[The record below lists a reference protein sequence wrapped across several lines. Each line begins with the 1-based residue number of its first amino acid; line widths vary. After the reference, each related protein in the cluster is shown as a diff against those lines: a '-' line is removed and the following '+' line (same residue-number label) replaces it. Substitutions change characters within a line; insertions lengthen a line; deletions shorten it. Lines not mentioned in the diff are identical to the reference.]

1 MKNEW
6 DLQLP
11 HLFCI
16 KANDIAVLDMVRST
30 VRHMKSCFMVSV
42 GDNGQNER
50 SGVAAALATWS
61 DDFGAATRCSH
72 SPGQQGPCGTL
83 VG

>member
-1 MKNEW
+1 MKTEW

-11 HLFCI
+11 HLFGI
-16 KANDIAVLDMVRST
+16 KPNDIAVLDAVHYT
-30 VRHMKSCFMVSV
+30 VTHVKFCYMGSG

-61 DDFGAATRCSH
+61 VNNETATRCLH
-72 SPGQQGPCGTL
+72 SPGQ
-83 VG
+83 

>member
-1 MKNEW
+1 MKTEW
-6 DLQLP
+6 DLRLP

-16 KANDIAVLDMVRST
+16 KANDIAVLDTLRST
-30 VRHMKSCFMVSV
+30 VRHVKFYYVGTG

-61 DDFGAATRCSH
+61 VDIGAATRCSH
-72 SPGQQGPCGTL
+72 SAGQQGPCGTL

>member
-1 MKNEW
+1 MKTEW

-16 KANDIAVLDMVRST
+16 KANDIAVLDTVHSA
-30 VRHMKSCFMVSV
+30 VRHVKSYYMGTG

-61 DDFGAATRCSH
+61 VDIGAATRCSH
-72 SPGQQGPCGTL
+72 SPGQQDPFGTP